1 MNVNTTTEP
10 KNIYTMIIYMKK
22 TIAIC
27 STAANKQLENMTTYM
42 NVRKIMKLFIC
53 KCNDYYFVL
62 IIR

>member
-1 MNVNTTTEP
+1 M
-10 KNIYTMIIYMKK
+10 KN

-27 STAANKQLENMTTYM
+27 STAANKQFENMTTYM

-53 KCNDYYFVL
+53 KCNYYFVL